1 MPAYRPLVK
10 VTKPVHKPIQVCPEG
25 SSEALQDCFD
35 TTDWSIFKQA
45 ATYNYTTDLQEYSET
60 VTAYITK
67 CIDDVTVT
75 KTITV
80 WANQKPWLTGE
91 VHRLLKAR
99 NAAFRAGDEEGLKT
113 ARANL
118 SRGIREAKRQYSR
131 RIAHRFSDSRDTWS
145 LWQGIQ
151 TITDY
156 KPPPQTCDS
165 THPPAERAECLL
177 RLLWGTKQHHCTE
190 DSTSSRRPGDD
201 AVTGQRGEIPQQ
213 DQCTQSSGSWQ
224 HSWACTERLC
234 SGTHWC
240 LHRHFQH
247 LTKSGCCPH
256 MLQSYH
262 HHSSPKEVISSC
274 FNDYRP
280 IALTP
285 ILMKCFERLVMHHI
299 KSVPPPLPGP
309 LPVCI

>member
-10 VTKPVHKPIQVCPEG
+10 VIKPIHKQIQVWPEG

-35 TTDWSIFKQA
+35 TTDWNMFKQA
-45 ATYNYTTDLQEYSET
+45 ATYNNTTDLQEYTE
-60 VTAYITK
+60 
-67 CIDDVTVT
+67 CIDDVMVT

-80 WANQKPWLTGE
+80 RANQKPWLTGE
-91 VHRLLKAR
+91 VYRLLKAR

-118 SRGIREAKRQYSR
+118 SHGIREAKRQYSR

-165 THPPAERAECLL
+165 TIPLL
-177 RLLWGTKQHHCTE
+177 NKLNAFFARFEAQN
-190 DSTSSRRPGDD
+190 STTAQKTSSSRRPGDD
-201 AVTGQRGEIPQQ
+201 AVLGQREEIPQQ
-213 DQCTQSSGSWQ
+213 DQCTQSSRAWQ

-240 LHRHFQH
+240 LHRHLQH

-256 MLQSYH
+256 MLQ
-262 HHSSPKEVISSC
+262 K
-274 FNDYRP
+274 
-280 IALTP
+280 L
-285 ILMKCFERLVMHHI
+285 
-299 KSVPPPLPGP
+299 PP
-309 LPVCI
+309 

>member
-1 MPAYRPLVK
+1 M
-10 VTKPVHKPIQVCPEG
+10 
-25 SSEALQDCFD
+25 
-35 TTDWSIFKQA
+35 FKQA
-45 ATYNYTTDLQEYSET
+45 ATYNNTTDLQEYSET

-80 WANQKPWLTGE
+80 RANQKPWLTGE
-91 VHRLLKAR
+91 VYRLLKAR

-131 RIAHRFSDSRDTWS
+131 RIAIVSATAETLGACGRGFRPLRTTSPHHRPVTAPSPCWTSWMPS
-145 LWQGIQ
+145 LL
-151 TITDY
+151 
-156 KPPPQTCDS
+156 
-165 THPPAERAECLL
+165 AL
-177 RLLWGTKQHHCTE
+177 RHKTAPLHRRLHLLW
-190 DSTSSRRPGDD
+190 RPGDD
-201 AVTGQRGEIPQQ
+201 TVPGQREEIPQQ

-262 HHSSPKEVISSC
+262 HHSSPEEVIS
-274 FNDYRP
+274 
-280 IALTP
+280 
-285 ILMKCFERLVMHHI
+285 ILLQWLPSSSTHSYSHEVLWTASHATHQIC
-299 KSVPPPLPGP
+299 PPPLPGP

>member
-1 MPAYRPLVK
+1 M
-10 VTKPVHKPIQVCPEG
+10 
-25 SSEALQDCFD
+25 
-35 TTDWSIFKQA
+35 FKQA
-45 ATYNYTTDLQEYSET
+45 ATYNNTTDLQEYSET

-80 WANQKPWLTGE
+80 RANQMPWLTGE
-91 VHRLLKAR
+91 VYRLLKAQ
-99 NAAFRAGDEEGLKT
+99 NAAFRTGDEEGLKT

-131 RIAHRFSDSRDTWS
+131 RIAHRFSDSRDTRS

-165 THPPAERAECLL
+165 TIPLL
-177 RLLWGTKQHHCTE
+177 NELNAFFARFEAQKQHHCTE

-201 AVTGQRGEIPQQ
+201 AVPGQREEIPQQ
-213 DQCTQSSGSWQ
+213 DQCTKSSGSWQ
-224 HSWACTERLC
+224 HSWVCTERLC

-247 LTKSGCCPH
+247 LTKSGCSPH

-262 HHSSPKEVISSC
+262 HHSSPKEVISILLQWLPSSSTHSYSHEVLWTASHATHQVC
-274 FNDYRP
+274 PPPPPWTPSSLHIGP
-280 IALTP
+280 IAWP
-285 ILMKCFERLVMHHI
+285 MMP
-299 KSVPPPLPGP
+299 SPLPSTQP
-309 LPVCI
+309 SHTWTKKFK